1 MGKSKTSKFY
11 AKNPKSAAKH
21 SCDNSSGCNGKYA
34 HTKKYKNE
42 HYKQRKKLKCKKN
55 QDVVKIKSGKRK
67 GKWRCESL
75 KINRRR
81 GGAKRK

>member
-34 HTKKYKNE
+34 HSKKYKNE

-55 QDVVKIKSGKRK
+55 QDVVKKK
-67 GKWRCESL
+67 GRWRCESL
-75 KINRRR
+75 KINRGR

>member
-1 MGKSKTSKFY
+1 MGKSRTSKFY
-11 AKNPKSAAKH
+11 ARNPKSAAKH

-34 HTKKYKNE
+34 HTKKYKRE
-42 HYKQRKKLKCKKN
+42 HAKQRAKLKCKKN

-67 GKWRCESL
+67 GQWRCESL

>member
-1 MGKSKTSKFY
+1 MGRSKTSKFY
-11 AKNPKSAAKH
+11 AKNRRSRLKH

-34 HTKKYKNE
+34 HSKKYK
-42 HYKQRKKLKCKKN
+42 RKHAKLRDKLKCKKN
-55 QDVVKIKSGKRK
+55 EDVSKRK
-67 GKWRCESL
+67 GKWVCESL

>member
-11 AKNPKSAAKH
+11 AKNKKSREKH
-21 SCDNSSGCNGKYA
+21 SCDNSSGCSGKYA
-34 HTKKYKNE
+34 HSKKYK
-42 HYKQRKKLKCKKN
+42 RKHAKLRDKLKCKKN
-55 QDVVKIKSGKRK
+55 QDVSKRK